1 MTSEQVWDMT
11 EFKGGIVSRLADNI
25 RDDKDFT
32 DEDWEDYNY
41 VKERIVVNKVS
52 KEKAINYFKDY
63 PDSDDYLTIIDKI
76 WEEEF

>member
-32 DEDWEDYNY
+32 DEDWKDYNY

>member
-1 MTSEQVWDMT
+1 MT

-32 DEDWEDYNY
+32 DEDWKDYNY

-63 PDSDDYLTIIDKI
+63 PDSDDYLVIIDKI